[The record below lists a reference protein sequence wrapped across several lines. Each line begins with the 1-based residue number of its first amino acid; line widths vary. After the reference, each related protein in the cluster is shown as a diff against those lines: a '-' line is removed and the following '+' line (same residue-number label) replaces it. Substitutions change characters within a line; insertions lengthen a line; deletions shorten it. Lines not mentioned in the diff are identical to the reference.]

1 MEYMCVNRLF
11 SKGKKI
17 LYLNEITPSL
27 FSEKKTSKIMMK
39 IFLKKLETLLKT
51 ILVTMANICI
61 YPLS

>member
-17 LYLNEITPSL
+17 LYLDEITPSL

-39 IFLKKLETLLKT
+39 YF
-51 ILVTMANICI
+51 
-61 YPLS
+61 

>member
-11 SKGKKI
+11 SKG
-17 LYLNEITPSL
+17 LDEITPSL
-27 FSEKKTSKIMMK
+27 FSKKKTSKIMMK
-39 IFLKKLETLLKT
+39 IFLKNLETLLKT